1 MSANGISELG
11 TKQLKQEAKI
21 ALATAKRQGKT
32 VATNG
37 TITGSVDSTRPYYR
51 ARNTYDITQLPTQ
64 YTGNAV
70 TDNANTGGL
79 VVGRPWIELQ

>member
-1 MSANGISELG
+1 MAANGISELG
-11 TKQLKQEAKI
+11 TKALKQVAKLAI
-21 ALATAKRQGKT
+21 ATAKRQGKT

-37 TITGSVDSTRPYYR
+37 TITGNTDSTKNYYR

-79 VVGRPWIELQ
+79 VVGRPWI